1 MSSAPS
7 NPLAANQPPAAPGQR
22 WFRELT
28 NYHWLVLVVCTLA
41 WFFDCFNQQIFNLSR
56 KPAMADLLSA
66 RPDDARVVFYGGWS
80 TAALLIGWAT
90 GGIIFGMLGDRIGRV
105 KTLVIMI
112 LCYSLSTG
120 LCGLSRTQWDYIFFC
135 FVTGVGAGGIFPVGC
150 TLVAESLPDR
160 ARPHALGMLQAFSG
174 LGNVVA
180 GFIYLAVIQLWSH
193 GVIASQ
199 WRWLFAVGILPS
211 LLSIIVFRKLREPE
225 AWKKAVALK
234 DISQRVGSL
243 VDLFGDRRWRPRA
256 IVGMLLAAS
265 GVIGLW
271 GIGVFSND
279 LTQTFVGKK
288 YDADQR
294 TLGQADLDR
303 QFVAQVFAAPAQI
316 GAIQGKVQAKDL
328 LGTGAGDA
336 DSSTL
341 YAAAL
346 NLYELF
352 ITGGSPQASWAAW
365 ADAHGDNPEG
375 FWKMLSSDLPTYGRR
390 LTAEEL
396 SKALGQ
402 CKTIGENAPR
412 LIAAERA
419 APSAS
424 SVPEH
429 VDRILRRQK
438 TRGITSA
445 QWAAITLIMFNLGG
459 FVGMYS
465 FAHVTTRIGRR
476 PTFAIFFMAAGII
489 TVLVFLFMAQR
500 SDVFWMAPLMGA
512 AQLSV
517 FGGYAIYFP
526 ELFPTR
532 LRSTGSSFCYNVARY
547 VAASGPSGTALLT
560 RYAFAGTSE
569 PFRYAGVAM
578 CTCYLVGLVALLF
591 APETRGQP
599 LPE

>member
-1 MSSAPS
+1 
-7 NPLAANQPPAAPGQR
+7 
-22 WFRELT
+22 
-28 NYHWLVLVVCTLA
+28 
-41 WFFDCFNQQIFNLSR
+41 
-56 KPAMADLLSA
+56 
-66 RPDDARVVFYGGWS
+66 
-80 TAALLIGWAT
+80 
-90 GGIIFGMLGDRIGRV
+90 
-105 KTLVIMI
+105 
-112 LCYSLSTG
+112 
-120 LCGLSRTQWDYIFFC
+120 
-135 FVTGVGAGGIFPVGC
+135 
-150 TLVAESLPDR
+150 
-160 ARPHALGMLQAFSG
+160 
-174 LGNVVA
+174 
-180 GFIYLAVIQLWSH
+180 
-193 GVIASQ
+193 
-199 WRWLFAVGILPS
+199 
-211 LLSIIVFRKLREPE
+211 
-225 AWKKAVALK
+225 
-234 DISQRVGSL
+234 
-243 VDLFGDRRWRPRA
+243 
-256 IVGMLLAAS
+256 MLLAAS

-294 TLGQADLDR
+294 TLGQAELDR
-303 QFVAQVFAAPAQI
+303 QFVAQVLAAPAQI
-316 GAIQGKVQAKDL
+316 GAIQGKVQPKDL

-336 DSSTL
+336 DSSAL

-346 NLYELF
+346 NLYELYLKED
-352 ITGGSPQASWAAW
+352 SPQASWAAW
-365 ADAHGDNPEG
+365 ADAHGDHPEE
-375 FWKMLSSDLPTYGRR
+375 FWKMLVSVVRSR
-390 LTAEEL
+390 LLIGEEQGKVPGDCRTV
-396 SKALGQ
+396 S
-402 CKTIGENAPR
+402 ENAPR
-412 LIAAERA
+412 LIAAQRA

-429 VDRILRRQK
+429 VERILRRQK

-476 PTFAIFFMAAGII
+476 PTFAIFFLAAGIT

-560 RYAFAGTSE
+560 TYAFTGTFE
-569 PFRYAGVAM
+569 ERFRYAGVAM